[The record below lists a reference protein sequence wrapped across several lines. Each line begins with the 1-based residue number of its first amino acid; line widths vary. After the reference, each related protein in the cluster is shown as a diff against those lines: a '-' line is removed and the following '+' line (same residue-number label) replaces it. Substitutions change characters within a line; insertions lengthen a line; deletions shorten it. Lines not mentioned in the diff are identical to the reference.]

1 MQSLDHRSLSKRQLL
16 VVASLLFGLF
26 FGAGNL
32 IFPLHLGQL
41 AGNHWPAAAAGF
53 LVSGVVLPLLS
64 VLAIA
69 ITHSEGVYDVGRP
82 LGAAFAVVFMVL
94 IHATIGPLFGTP
106 RTATVSFTVGVAPF
120 VPKADRQVAL
130 LVFSAL
136 FFLVAFLVSY
146 KENNIAKNV
155 GKLLNPLFLV
165 LLFLVFVVAFMNPL
179 GNPAHVAPTAA
190 YVHGAALNGFLEGY
204 NTMDA
209 LAGLAFGVTVVTAV
223 RQMGVK
229 RDRDVSLVT
238 AKSGVMAVSLIALV
252 YLLLIVVGAM
262 TLGRFKVSAD
272 GGVAFTQLVNAY
284 AGRLGQAVLAA
295 MITLTCLT
303 TATGLV
309 AAFGQDF
316 HKHFPRLSYRQWMG
330 LSCLASFA
338 TANLGLDQIIAWS
351 TPLLMFL
358 YPLAMVLIL
367 LSVTS
372 PLFHRDPVV
381 YATTVALTVVP
392 ALLDMVVSFPSVVS
406 ASAFGKWC
414 AGVRAMLPL
423 SSYGLSWLLPALLG
437 AVLGLAYHA
446 YHTRQTANDGQP
458 ATEQVQVNDRR

>member
-1 MQSLDHRSLSKRQLL
+1 MQSLNHRTLSRKQLL

-41 AGNHWPAAAAGF
+41 AGRNWPAAAAGF
-53 LVSGVVLPLLS
+53 LVTGVVLPLLS

-69 ITHSEGVYDVGRP
+69 ITNSNGVYDVGRP
-82 LGAAFAVVFMVL
+82 LGAAFAVTFMVL

-120 VPKADRQVAL
+120 VPKADRQLAL
-130 LVFSAL
+130 LLFSGL

-165 LLFLVFVVAFMNPL
+165 LLFLVFAVAFLNPF
-179 GNPAHVAPTAA
+179 GSPAHVAPTAA
-190 YVHGAALNGFLEGY
+190 YVHGAALNGFLQGY

-223 RQMGVK
+223 RHMGLK
-229 RDRDVSLVT
+229 SNRDVSVAT
-238 AKSGVMAVSLIALV
+238 AKAGVLSEALVAVV

-262 TLGRFKVSAD
+262 SLNRFKVSAD

-316 HKHFPRLSYRQWMG
+316 HKHFPALSYRQWMG

-351 TPLLMFL
+351 TPVLMFL

-367 LSVTS
+367 LSVFS

-414 AGVRAMLPL
+414 AGVRALLPL
-423 SSYGLSWLLPALLG
+423 SSYGLSWLLPALVG
-437 AVLGLAYHA
+437 AVLGVAYHA
-446 YHTRQTANDGQP
+446 YHARQTSQSHEP
-458 ATEQVQVNDRR
+458 ATEEAQVDDRN